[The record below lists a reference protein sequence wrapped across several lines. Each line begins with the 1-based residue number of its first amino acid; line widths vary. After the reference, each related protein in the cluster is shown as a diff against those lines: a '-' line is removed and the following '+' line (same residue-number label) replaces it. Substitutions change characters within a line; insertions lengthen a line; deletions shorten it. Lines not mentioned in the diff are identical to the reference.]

1 MKTILCRLSFL
12 MAFILSVTMGS
23 AQSNFLYIQSENN
36 QPYYVQM
43 KGTVYSSNAKG
54 YLLIPQMANGDYSLV
69 LGFPVKEYKESTFSF
84 SITGKPRGFSLKITQ
99 DGEWMLM
106 DMVTLELLRGAA
118 PEHPIAPVKGEQQ
131 IQKLSEKSTE
141 GGLELVYRVKNGT
154 KTENI
159 SIQIPATKM
168 GATREAMVSPALK
181 EVQKKT
187 VKQ

>member
-12 MAFILSVTMGS
+12 MAFILNMAMGA

-36 QPYYVQM
+36 QPYFVQM

-84 SITGKPRGFSLKITQ
+84 SIMGKPRGFSLKITQ
-99 DGEWMLM
+99 EGEWMLM
-106 DMVTLELLRGAA
+106 DMVTLELLKGAA
-118 PEHPIAPVKGEQQ
+118 PDNPIALQKGELQ
-131 IQKLSEKSTE
+131 IQKLSERNTE
-141 GGLELVYRVKNGT
+141 VGLEMVYRVRNGT

-159 SIQIPATKM
+159 SIQIPTAKV
-168 GATREAMVSPALK
+168 GATREAIVSPVLK
-181 EVQKKT
+181 EAQKKT